1 MKKISLA
8 NAPKIETGFKIPED
22 YFDIL
27 NESVQLKIANKD
39 SRVLFIHRSKKI
51 GYSIAATITLG
62 LISIPIINY
71 YTNQNKINAKELEEY
86 ITYNSSISEDEIINL
101 LEKEDIEKIKIYPTL
116 KETEIEDALQN
127 NTTQDQYIID

>member
-1 MKKISLA
+1 M
-8 NAPKIETGFKIPED
+8 
-22 YFDIL
+22 
-27 NESVQLKIANKD
+27 
-39 SRVLFIHRSKKI
+39 FIHRSKKI